1 MKRQIYLSL
10 ILSASLLYKPLCA
23 QAILGVGDIVFDPA
37 AVAQL
42 IQQVQQTI
50 NMINQLKTMGK
61 ELASLRN
68 WAIIDHTN
76 LAGGKFA
83 SFLSEYKRLFDQVQQ
98 EIESYQNGGLM
109 GQIGRLDEVYFP
121 YYEGWDDPEA
131 NKEPLEADPL
141 HSALAKQILWTR
153 IQFKHAAKVGAKI
166 RENLPATQEQIN
178 VLLDDTA
185 QAVGVMQSIKIGN
198 QLAGVIGK
206 SLQNLNVSLTEQ
218 IQAQAA
224 QGLEQN
230 HKQGLQVTRARDAI
244 KNWGEAK
251 PSAGTQGVPKN
262 PFQNY

>member
-1 MKRQIYLSL
+1 MKRQAYLSVF
-10 ILSASLLYKPLCA
+10 LSASLLVQPLTA
-23 QAILGVGDIVFDPA
+23 HAILGVGDIVFDPA
-37 AVAQL
+37 AVAKL
-42 IQQVQQTI
+42 IEQVQQTM

-61 ELASLRN
+61 ELVALRN
-68 WAIIDHTN
+68 WAVIDHTN

-83 SFLSEYKRLFDQVQQ
+83 SFMSEYKRLFDQVQQ
-98 EIESYQNGGLM
+98 EIESYQSGGLM

-121 YYEGWDDPEA
+121 YYAGWEDPEA
-131 NKEPLEADPL
+131 NEEPLEANPL

-166 RENLPATQEQIN
+166 RENLPSTQEQIN

-185 QAVGVMQSIKIGN
+185 QAVGMMQSIKIGN

-206 SLQNLNVSLTEQ
+206 SLQNLTVSLTEQ

-230 HKQGLQVTRARDAI
+230 HKQGLQVVRARDAI
-244 KNWGEAK
+244 KDWGEPKA
-251 PSAGTQGVPKN
+251 SRGVAPKN
-262 PFQNY
+262 PFENY

>member
-1 MKRQIYLSL
+1 MKRKYPLAL
-10 ILSASLLYKPLCA
+10 FLSAALIVHPLKSHA
-23 QAILGVGDIVFDPA
+23 LLGVGDIVFDPA

-42 IQQVQQTI
+42 IEQVQQTM

-61 ELASLRN
+61 ELVSLRN
-68 WAIIDHTN
+68 WANIDHTN

-83 SFLSEYKRLFDQVQQ
+83 SFLGEYKRLFDQVQR
-98 EIESYQNGGLM
+98 EIEGYQSGGMM
-109 GQIGRLDEVYFP
+109 GQISRLDEVYFP
-121 YYEGWDDPEA
+121 YYEGWEDKEQ
-131 NKEPLEADPL
+131 NEEPLEANPL

-185 QAVGVMQSIKIGN
+185 QAVGLMQSVKIGN
-198 QLAGVIGK
+198 QLAGMVGK
-206 SLQNLNVSLTEQ
+206 SLQTLNVALTEQ

-230 HKQGLQVTRARDAI
+230 HKQGLQVVRARDAI
-244 KNWGEAK
+244 KEWGEPK
-251 PSAGTQGVPKN
+251 PSRGTAPRN
-262 PFQNY
+262 PFENY

>member
-1 MKRQIYLSL
+1 MKRKTTLTIF
-10 ILSASLLYKPLCA
+10 LSASLLIQPMRANAL
-23 QAILGVGDIVFDPA
+23 LGVGDIVFDPA

-50 NMINQLKTMGK
+50 NMLNQLKNMGK
-61 ELASLRN
+61 ELVSLRN
-68 WAIIDHTN
+68 WANIDHTN

-83 SFLSEYKRLFDQVQQ
+83 SFLGEYKRLFNQVQE
-98 EIESYQNGGLM
+98 EIEGYQSGGLM
-109 GQIGRLDEVYFP
+109 GQIGRLDQVYFP
-121 YYEGWDDPEA
+121 YYEGWEDAEQ
-131 NKEPLEADPL
+131 NKEPLEANPL

-185 QAVGVMQSIKIGN
+185 QAVGLMQSVKIGN

-206 SLQNLNVSLTEQ
+206 SLQTLNVSLTEQ
-218 IQAQAA
+218 LQAQAA

-230 HKQGLQVTRARDAI
+230 HKQGLQVVRARDAI
-244 KNWGEAK
+244 KDWADPK
-251 PSAGTQGVPKN
+251 PSGGIAPKN
-262 PFQNY
+262 PFENY

>member
-1 MKRQIYLSL
+1 MRSKTTLAFLVSAAVL
-10 ILSASLLYKPLCA
+10 IQPVPARA
-23 QAILGVGDIVFDPA
+23 VFGVGDIVFDPA

-50 NMINQLKTMGK
+50 NMINQLKTMGR
-61 ELASLRN
+61 ELVSLRN
-68 WAIIDHTN
+68 WANIDHTN

-83 SFLSEYKRLFDQVQQ
+83 AFLGEYKRLFDQVQQ
-98 EIESYQNGGLM
+98 EIEGYQSGGLM
-109 GQIGRLDEVYFP
+109 GQIGRLDQVYFP
-121 YYEGWDDPEA
+121 YYEGWEDAEQNKEALEA
-131 NKEPLEADPL
+131 NPL

-166 RENLPATQEQIN
+166 RENLPASQEQIN

-185 QAVGVMQSIKIGN
+185 QAVGLMQSIKIGN

-206 SLQNLNVSLTEQ
+206 SLQTLNVSLTEQ

-230 HKQGLQVTRARDAI
+230 HKQGLQVVRARDAI
-244 KNWGEAK
+244 KDWGDPK
-251 PSAGTQGVPKN
+251 PSSGLAPKN